1 MQVLALKYRP
11 KHFSELV
18 GQESVAKTL
27 SLALD
32 NQRLAN
38 AYLFSGLRGS
48 GKTSSSRIFARALM
62 CETGPK
68 AVPCDTCIQCQSAL
82 NNHHIDIIEMDGA
95 SNRGIDDVRNLIEQ
109 TRYKPSFGRYKIF
122 IIDEVH
128 MFTTEAFNA
137 LLKTLEE
144 PPSHVKF
151 LLATTDA
158 LKLPATILSR
168 TQHFRFK
175 KIPENSVISHLKT
188 ILEKEQVSYETS
200 ALEKLAHSGQGSLR
214 DTITLLEQA
223 INYCDNAITESKV
236 AEMLGA
242 IDRSVLEDFFQSL
255 INQDEA
261 RLQER
266 YAILENYETESVLE
280 EMMLFLKAK
289 LLSPDSY
296 SILLIER
303 FFKIIMSSL
312 SLLKEGANA
321 SFVLLLLKMKFKE
334 ALKLKALDDAILE
347 LEQSKES
354 VLKPLNQNANA
365 SKQEPKSTEKIEQA
379 ERIEGTEK
387 KEKLETRENT
397 ETLQTLMLSAKDR
410 IFHNLFKQ
418 VQTLVYERNYELG
431 EVFEKNIRFIDFDSQ
446 TKTLTWES
454 LATDKDKELLR
465 ERFKIVKSIVDGVF
479 GKGENIKI
487 ALKHHLENKSTLET
501 QEIKDFKISSLREK
515 ILPKPTIETTAETKE
530 NDTKEAVGKALQ
542 TKENDTKEAV
552 GKALQTKENDTKE
565 AVGKA
570 LQTKEN
576 DTKEAVGKALQ
587 TKENDTKETK
597 ETQPKQAPTALQ
609 EFMANHS
616 ELIEEIKSEFE
627 IKSVELL

>member
-48 GKTSSSRIFARALM
+48 GKTSSSRIFSRALM
-62 CETGPK
+62 CEEGPK

-188 ILEKEQVSYETS
+188 ILEKEQVSYEAS

-261 RLQER
+261 RLKER

-347 LEQSKES
+347 LEQTKES
-354 VLKPLNQNANA
+354 AFQPLNQNANA
-365 SKQEPKSTEKIEQA
+365 PKQEPKSIEKREQREQIESIEKRESA
-379 ERIEGTEK
+379 ETP
-387 KEKLETRENT
+387 
-397 ETLQTLMLSAKDR
+397 QTPMLSAKDR

-431 EVFEKNIRFIDFDSQ
+431 AVFEKNIRFIDFDSQ

-454 LATDKDKELLR
+454 LATNKDKELLR
-465 ERFKIVKSIVDGVF
+465 ERFKIVKGIVDGVF
-479 GKGENIKI
+479 GKGESIKI
-487 ALKHHLENKSTLET
+487 ALKNHLENKSAPEET
-501 QEIKDFKISSLREK
+501 KEVKEFKFPPLK
-515 ILPKPTIETTAETKE
+515 PKLTTETTAEMKE
-530 NDTKEAVGKALQ
+530 KETKEAVKKALQ
-542 TKENDTKEAV
+542 TKENDTKEV
-552 GKALQTKENDTKE
+552 KEKE
-565 AVGKA
+565 V
-570 LQTKEN
+570 Q
-576 DTKEAVGKALQ
+576 
-587 TKENDTKETK
+587 
-597 ETQPKQAPTALQ
+597 ETQPKETPTALQ

-616 ELIEEIKSEFE
+616 NLIEEIKSEFE

>member
-62 CETGPK
+62 CEEGPK
-68 AVPCDTCIQCQSAL
+68 AVPCDTCTQCQSAL

-303 FFKIIMSSL
+303 FFKIIMSGL

-365 SKQEPKSTEKIEQA
+365 FKQESADKIEKPEKRESA
-379 ERIEGTEK
+379 EIP
-387 KEKLETRENT
+387 
-397 ETLQTLMLSAKDR
+397 QTPMLSAKDR

-431 EVFEKNIRFIDFDSQ
+431 AVFEKNIRFIDFDSQ

-454 LATDKDKELLR
+454 LATHKDKELLR

-487 ALKHHLENKSTLET
+487 ALKNHSENKSALE
-501 QEIKDFKISSLREK
+501 EIKEFKFPSLK
-515 ILPKPTIETTAETKE
+515 PKPTTETTAEMKEKETKEAIEKETKEKEIKEKEIKE
-530 NDTKEAVGKALQ
+530 NDTKGVQ
-542 TKENDTKEAV
+542 
-552 GKALQTKENDTKE
+552 
-565 AVGKA
+565 
-570 LQTKEN
+570 
-576 DTKEAVGKALQ
+576 
-587 TKENDTKETK
+587 
-597 ETQPKQAPTALQ
+597 ETQPKETPTALQ
-609 EFMANHS
+609 EFMANYS
-616 ELIEEIKSEFE
+616 DLIEEIKSEFE

>member
-62 CETGPK
+62 CEKGPK
-68 AVPCDTCIQCQSAL
+68 AVPCDTCTQCQSAL

-188 ILEKEQVSYETS
+188 ILEKEQVSYESS

-261 RLQER
+261 RLKER

-365 SKQEPKSTEKIEQA
+365 PKQEPKSAEKIEKPEKRESA
-379 ERIEGTEK
+379 EK
-387 KEKLETRENT
+387 RENT
-397 ETLQTLMLSAKDR
+397 ETPQTPMLSAKDR

-431 EVFEKNIRFIDFDSQ
+431 AVFEKNIRFIDFDSQ

-454 LATDKDKELLR
+454 LATHKDKELLR
-465 ERFKIVKSIVDGVF
+465 ECFKIVKSIVNGVF

-487 ALKHHLENKSTLET
+487 ALKNHSENKSTLEVVK
-501 QEIKDFKISSLREK
+501 EFKFPSLK
-515 ILPKPTIETTAETKE
+515 PKLTTETTAETKE
-530 NDTKEAVGKALQ
+530 
-542 TKENDTKEAV
+542 
-552 GKALQTKENDTKE
+552 
-565 AVGKA
+565 
-570 LQTKEN
+570 
-576 DTKEAVGKALQ
+576 
-587 TKENDTKETK
+587 KETK
-597 ETQPKQAPTALQ
+597 EKETKEKETKEKETKEIQETQPKEAPTALQ

-616 ELIEEIKSEFE
+616 DLIEEIKSEFE

>member
-62 CETGPK
+62 CEEGPK
-68 AVPCDTCIQCQSAL
+68 AVPCDTCTQCQSAL

-289 LLSPDSY
+289 LLSPDAY

-303 FFKIIMSSL
+303 FFKIIMSGL

-365 SKQEPKSTEKIEQA
+365 FKQEPKSA
-379 ERIEGTEK
+379 EK
-387 KEKLETRENT
+387 KENT
-397 ETLQTLMLSAKDR
+397 ETPQTPMLSAKDR

-431 EVFEKNIRFIDFDSQ
+431 AVFEKNIRFIDFDSQ

-454 LATDKDKELLR
+454 LATHKDKELLR

-487 ALKHHLENKSTLET
+487 ALKNHSENKNALEVVK
-501 QEIKDFKISSLREK
+501 EFKFPSLK
-515 ILPKPTIETTAETKE
+515 PKPTTETTAEMKEKETKEAIEKETKE
-530 NDTKEAVGKALQ
+530 NDTKEIQ
-542 TKENDTKEAV
+542 
-552 GKALQTKENDTKE
+552 
-565 AVGKA
+565 
-570 LQTKEN
+570 
-576 DTKEAVGKALQ
+576 
-587 TKENDTKETK
+587 
-597 ETQPKQAPTALQ
+597 ETQPKKTPTALQ
-609 EFMANHS
+609 EFMANNS
-616 ELIEEIKSEFE
+616 NLIEEIKSEFE

>member
-62 CETGPK
+62 CEEGPK

-158 LKLPATILSR
+158 LKLPSTILSR

-188 ILEKEQVSYETS
+188 ILEKEQVSYEAS

-334 ALKLKALDDAILE
+334 ALKLKALDDAIVE
-347 LEQSKES
+347 LEQT
-354 VLKPLNQNANA
+354 PFNQSPSISYNAT
-365 SKQEPKSTEKIEQA
+365 KQEFKNIENIEKREKIEQ
-379 ERIEGTEK
+379 IENIEK
-387 KEKLETRENT
+387 RENA
-397 ETLQTLMLSAKDR
+397 EAPQTPMLSAKDR

-431 EVFEKNIRFIDFDSQ
+431 AVFEKNIRFIDFDSQ

-454 LATDKDKELLR
+454 LAADKDKELLR

-479 GKGENIKI
+479 GKGKNIKI
-487 ALKHHLENKSTLET
+487 ALKNHLENKSALET
-501 QEIKDFKISSLREK
+501 QEVKEFKFPPLK
-515 ILPKPTIETTAETKE
+515 PKPTTETTAETKE
-530 NDTKEAVGKALQ
+530 NGKEAVGKALQ
-542 TKENDTKEAV
+542 TKENDTKEV
-552 GKALQTKENDTKE
+552 QENE
-565 AVGKA
+565 
-570 LQTKEN
+570 
-576 DTKEAVGKALQ
+576 
-587 TKENDTKETK
+587 TKETK
-597 ETQPKQAPTALQ
+597 ESQPKQAPTALQ

-616 ELIEEIKSEFE
+616 NLIEEIKSEFE

>member
-188 ILEKEQVSYETS
+188 ILEKEQVSYESS

-289 LLSPDSY
+289 LLSPDTY

-347 LEQSKES
+347 LEQT
-354 VLKPLNQNANA
+354 PFNQSPSISYNAP
-365 SKQEPKSTEKIEQA
+365 KQEFKSAEKIEQA

-387 KEKLETRENT
+387 REKLEKKENA
-397 ETLQTLMLSAKDR
+397 ETPQTPMLSAKDR

-431 EVFEKNIRFIDFDSQ
+431 AVFEKNIRFIDFDSQ

-479 GKGENIKI
+479 GKGESIKI
-487 ALKHHLENKSTLET
+487 ALKNHLENKSAREET
-501 QEIKDFKISSLREK
+501 KEVKDFKISSLREK
-515 ILPKPTIETTAETKE
+515 ILPQPTTETTAETKE
-530 NDTKEAVGKALQ
+530 KETKEKE
-542 TKENDTKEAV
+542 TKEKETKEKETKEKETKEKEVQENDTKEIQEV
-552 GKALQTKENDTKE
+552 
-565 AVGKA
+565 
-570 LQTKEN
+570 
-576 DTKEAVGKALQ
+576 
-587 TKENDTKETK
+587 
-597 ETQPKQAPTALQ
+597 QPKQAPTALQ

-616 ELIEEIKSEFE
+616 DLIEEIKSEFE

>member
-255 INQDEA
+255 INQDET

-266 YAILENYETESVLE
+266 YAILENYETEGVLE

-334 ALKLKALDDAILE
+334 ALKLKALDDAIVE

-365 SKQEPKSTEKIEQA
+365 PKQEPKSTEKIEQA
-379 ERIEGTEK
+379 ERIERTEK
-387 KEKLETRENT
+387 RENA
-397 ETLQTLMLSAKDR
+397 ETPQTPMLSAKDR

-431 EVFEKNIRFIDFDSQ
+431 AVFEKNIRFIDFDSQ

-454 LATDKDKELLR
+454 LAADKDKELLR

-479 GKGENIKI
+479 GKGESIKI
-487 ALKHHLENKSTLET
+487 ALKNHSENKSAPLE
-501 QEIKDFKISSLREK
+501 EVKEFKVSSLREK
-515 ILPKPTIETTAETKE
+515 ISPKPTTETTAETKE
-530 NDTKEAVGKALQ
+530 KEVQKNEIKEKEVQKNDTKEVQ
-542 TKENDTKEAV
+542 
-552 GKALQTKENDTKE
+552 
-565 AVGKA
+565 
-570 LQTKEN
+570 
-576 DTKEAVGKALQ
+576 
-587 TKENDTKETK
+587 
-597 ETQPKQAPTALQ
+597 ETQPKEVPTALQ

-616 ELIEEIKSEFE
+616 NLIEEIKSEFE

>member
-62 CETGPK
+62 CEKGPK
-68 AVPCDTCIQCQSAL
+68 AVPCDTCTQCQSAL

-303 FFKIIMSSL
+303 FFKIIMSGL
-312 SLLKEGANA
+312 GLLKEGANA

-365 SKQEPKSTEKIEQA
+365 FKQESKSADKIEKP
-379 ERIEGTEK
+379 EK
-387 KEKLETRENT
+387 KENT
-397 ETLQTLMLSAKDR
+397 ETLQTPMLSAKDR

-431 EVFEKNIRFIDFDSQ
+431 AVFEKNIRFIDFDSQ

-454 LATDKDKELLR
+454 LATHKDKELLR

-487 ALKHHLENKSTLET
+487 ALKNHSENKSALE
-501 QEIKDFKISSLREK
+501 EIKEFKFPSLK
-515 ILPKPTIETTAETKE
+515 PKPTTETTAEMKEKEIKEKEVQKNETKE
-530 NDTKEAVGKALQ
+530 IQ
-542 TKENDTKEAV
+542 
-552 GKALQTKENDTKE
+552 
-565 AVGKA
+565 
-570 LQTKEN
+570 
-576 DTKEAVGKALQ
+576 
-587 TKENDTKETK
+587 
-597 ETQPKQAPTALQ
+597 ETQPKETPTALQ
-609 EFMANHS
+609 EFMANNS
-616 ELIEEIKSEFE
+616 NLIEEIKSEFE

>member
-62 CETGPK
+62 CEEGPK
-68 AVPCDTCIQCQSAL
+68 AVPCDTCTQCQSAL

-261 RLQER
+261 RLQEC

-365 SKQEPKSTEKIEQA
+365 FKQESAEKIEKPEKRESA
-379 ERIEGTEK
+379 EIP
-387 KEKLETRENT
+387 
-397 ETLQTLMLSAKDR
+397 QTPMLSAKDR

-431 EVFEKNIRFIDFDSQ
+431 AVFEKNIRFIDFDSQ

-454 LATDKDKELLR
+454 LATHKDKELLR

-487 ALKHHLENKSTLET
+487 ALKNQNKSALEVVK
-501 QEIKDFKISSLREK
+501 EFKFPSLK
-515 ILPKPTIETTAETKE
+515 PKPTTETTAEMKEKETKEAIEKETKE
-530 NDTKEAVGKALQ
+530 NDTKEIQ
-542 TKENDTKEAV
+542 
-552 GKALQTKENDTKE
+552 
-565 AVGKA
+565 
-570 LQTKEN
+570 
-576 DTKEAVGKALQ
+576 
-587 TKENDTKETK
+587 
-597 ETQPKQAPTALQ
+597 ETQPKETPTALQ

-616 ELIEEIKSEFE
+616 DLIEEIKSEFE

>member
-32 NQRLAN
+32 NRRLAN

-62 CETGPK
+62 CEEGPK
-68 AVPCDTCIQCQSAL
+68 SVPCDTCTQCQSAL

-95 SNRGIDDVRNLIEQ
+95 SNRGIDDVRSLIEQ

-266 YAILENYETESVLE
+266 HAILENYETESVLE

-289 LLSPDSY
+289 LLSPDTY

-354 VLKPLNQNANA
+354 ALKPLNQNANA
-365 SKQEPKSTEKIEQA
+365 FKQESAEKIEKP
-379 ERIEGTEK
+379 EK
-387 KEKLETRENT
+387 RESVETP
-397 ETLQTLMLSAKDR
+397 QTPMLSAKDR

-431 EVFEKNIRFIDFDSQ
+431 AVFEKNIRFIDFDSQ

-454 LATDKDKELLR
+454 LATHKDKELLR

-487 ALKHHLENKSTLET
+487 ALKNHSENKSALEVVK
-501 QEIKDFKISSLREK
+501 EFKFPSSK
-515 ILPKPTIETTAETKE
+515 PKPTTETTAETKEKETKGAVEKETKE
-530 NDTKEAVGKALQ
+530 NDTKE
-542 TKENDTKEAV
+542 
-552 GKALQTKENDTKE
+552 
-565 AVGKA
+565 
-570 LQTKEN
+570 
-576 DTKEAVGKALQ
+576 
-587 TKENDTKETK
+587 KETK
-597 ETQPKQAPTALQ
+597 EIQETQPKETPTALQ
-609 EFMANHS
+609 EFMANYS
-616 ELIEEIKSEFE
+616 DLIEEIKSEFE

>member
-109 TRYKPSFGRYKIF
+109 TCYKPSFGRYKIF

-188 ILEKEQVSYETS
+188 ILEKEQVSYESS

-261 RLQER
+261 RLQEC
-266 YAILENYETESVLE
+266 YAILENYETEGVLE

-289 LLSPDSY
+289 LLSPDTY

-334 ALKLKALDDAILE
+334 ALKLKALDDAIVE
-347 LEQSKES
+347 LEQT
-354 VLKPLNQNANA
+354 PFNQSPSISYNAP
-365 SKQEPKSTEKIEQA
+365 KQEPKSA

-387 KEKLETRENT
+387 REKLEKRENT
-397 ETLQTLMLSAKDR
+397 ETPQTPMLSAKDR
-410 IFHNLFKQ
+410 IFHNLFKR

-431 EVFEKNIRFIDFDSQ
+431 AVFEKNIRFIDFDSQ

-487 ALKHHLENKSTLET
+487 ALKNHLENKSASEET
-501 QEIKDFKISSLREK
+501 KEVKDFKISSLREK
-515 ILPKPTIETTAETKE
+515 ILPKPTTETTAEMQEKE
-530 NDTKEAVGKALQ
+530 TKEAVGKALQ
-542 TKENDTKEAV
+542 TKEN
-552 GKALQTKENDTKE
+552 
-565 AVGKA
+565 
-570 LQTKEN
+570 
-576 DTKEAVGKALQ
+576 
-587 TKENDTKETK
+587 ETK
-597 ETQPKQAPTALQ
+597 EVQEIQPKEALTALQ

>member
-62 CETGPK
+62 CEEGPK
-68 AVPCDTCIQCQSAL
+68 AVPCDTCTQCQSAL

-303 FFKIIMSSL
+303 FFKIIMSGL

-354 VLKPLNQNANA
+354 VLKPLNQNVNA
-365 SKQEPKSTEKIEQA
+365 FKQESAEKIEKPEKRESA
-379 ERIEGTEK
+379 ETP
-387 KEKLETRENT
+387 
-397 ETLQTLMLSAKDR
+397 QTPMLSAKDR

-431 EVFEKNIRFIDFDSQ
+431 AVFEKNIRFIDFDSQ

-454 LATDKDKELLR
+454 LATHKDKELLR

-487 ALKHHLENKSTLET
+487 ALKNHSENKSALE
-501 QEIKDFKISSLREK
+501 EIKEFKFPSLK
-515 ILPKPTIETTAETKE
+515 PKPTTETTAEMKEKETKEAIEKETKE
-530 NDTKEAVGKALQ
+530 NDTKEIQ
-542 TKENDTKEAV
+542 
-552 GKALQTKENDTKE
+552 
-565 AVGKA
+565 
-570 LQTKEN
+570 
-576 DTKEAVGKALQ
+576 
-587 TKENDTKETK
+587 
-597 ETQPKQAPTALQ
+597 ETQPKETPTALQ
-609 EFMANHS
+609 EFMANNS
-616 ELIEEIKSEFE
+616 NLIEEIKSEFE

>member
-48 GKTSSSRIFARALM
+48 GKTSSSRIFARALV
-62 CETGPK
+62 CEEGPK
-68 AVPCDTCIQCQSAL
+68 AVPCDTCTQCQSAL

-303 FFKIIMSSL
+303 FFKIIMSGL

-354 VLKPLNQNANA
+354 VLKPLNQSTNAF
-365 SKQEPKSTEKIEQA
+365 KQESKSAEKIEKPEKRESA
-379 ERIEGTEK
+379 ETP
-387 KEKLETRENT
+387 
-397 ETLQTLMLSAKDR
+397 QTPMLSAKDR

-431 EVFEKNIRFIDFDSQ
+431 AVFEKNIRFVDFDSQ

-454 LATDKDKELLR
+454 LATHKDKELLR

-487 ALKHHLENKSTLET
+487 ALKNHSENKSTLEVVK
-501 QEIKDFKISSLREK
+501 EFKFPSLK
-515 ILPKPTIETTAETKE
+515 PKPTTETTAEMKEKETKEAIEKEIKEKEIKE
-530 NDTKEAVGKALQ
+530 NDTKEIQ
-542 TKENDTKEAV
+542 
-552 GKALQTKENDTKE
+552 
-565 AVGKA
+565 
-570 LQTKEN
+570 
-576 DTKEAVGKALQ
+576 
-587 TKENDTKETK
+587 
-597 ETQPKQAPTALQ
+597 ETQPKETPTALQ

-616 ELIEEIKSEFE
+616 DLIEEIKSEFE

>member
-188 ILEKEQVSYETS
+188 ILEKEQVSYESS

-334 ALKLKALDDAILE
+334 ALKLKALDDAIVE
-347 LEQSKES
+347 LEQT
-354 VLKPLNQNANA
+354 PFNQSPSISYNAP
-365 SKQEPKSTEKIEQA
+365 KQEPKSA

-387 KEKLETRENT
+387 REKIEKRENA
-397 ETLQTLMLSAKDR
+397 EAPQTPMLSAKDR

-431 EVFEKNIRFIDFDSQ
+431 AVFEKNIRFIDFDSQ

-454 LATDKDKELLR
+454 LAADKDKELLR

-501 QEIKDFKISSLREK
+501 QEIKEFKFPPLK
-515 ILPKPTIETTAETKE
+515 PKPTTETTAEMKEKEVQKNEIKEKEVQE
-530 NDTKEAVGKALQ
+530 NDTKEVQ
-542 TKENDTKEAV
+542 EA
-552 GKALQTKENDTKE
+552 
-565 AVGKA
+565 
-570 LQTKEN
+570 
-576 DTKEAVGKALQ
+576 
-587 TKENDTKETK
+587 
-597 ETQPKQAPTALQ
+597 QPKEAPTALQ

-616 ELIEEIKSEFE
+616 NLIEEIKSEFE

>member
-62 CETGPK
+62 CEEGPK
-68 AVPCDTCIQCQSAL
+68 AVPCDTCTQCQSAL

-289 LLSPDSY
+289 LLSPDAY

-303 FFKIIMSSL
+303 FFKIIMSGL

-354 VLKPLNQNANA
+354 ALKPLNQNANA
-365 SKQEPKSTEKIEQA
+365 FKQESAEKIEKPEKRESA
-379 ERIEGTEK
+379 ETP
-387 KEKLETRENT
+387 
-397 ETLQTLMLSAKDR
+397 QTPMLSAKDR

-431 EVFEKNIRFIDFDSQ
+431 AVFEKNIRFIDFDSQ

-454 LATDKDKELLR
+454 LATHKDKELLR

-487 ALKHHLENKSTLET
+487 ALKNHSENKGTREVVK
-501 QEIKDFKISSLREK
+501 EFKFPSLK
-515 ILPKPTIETTAETKE
+515 PKPTTETTAETKE
-530 NDTKEAVGKALQ
+530 KETKEAVEKETKEKKIQKNDTKEVQ
-542 TKENDTKEAV
+542 
-552 GKALQTKENDTKE
+552 
-565 AVGKA
+565 
-570 LQTKEN
+570 
-576 DTKEAVGKALQ
+576 
-587 TKENDTKETK
+587 
-597 ETQPKQAPTALQ
+597 ETQPKETPTALQ
-609 EFMANHS
+609 EFMANYS
-616 ELIEEIKSEFE
+616 DLIEEIKSEFE

>member
-62 CETGPK
+62 CEKGPK
-68 AVPCDTCIQCQSAL
+68 AVPCDTCTQCQSAL

-175 KIPENSVISHLKT
+175 KIPENSVISHLKI

-261 RLQER
+261 RLKER

-289 LLSPDSY
+289 LLSPDAY

-303 FFKIIMSSL
+303 FFKIIMSGL

-354 VLKPLNQNANA
+354 AFQPLNQNANA
-365 SKQEPKSTEKIEQA
+365 FKQEITDKIEKPEKRESTE
-379 ERIEGTEK
+379 TP
-387 KEKLETRENT
+387 
-397 ETLQTLMLSAKDR
+397 QTPMLSAKDR

-431 EVFEKNIRFIDFDSQ
+431 AVFEKNIRFIDFDSQ

-454 LATDKDKELLR
+454 LANNKDKELLR

-487 ALKHHLENKSTLET
+487 ALKNHSENKSALEVVK
-501 QEIKDFKISSLREK
+501 EFKFPSLK
-515 ILPKPTIETTAETKE
+515 PKPTTETTAEMKEKETKE
-530 NDTKEAVGKALQ
+530 KEVQKNDTKEVQ
-542 TKENDTKEAV
+542 
-552 GKALQTKENDTKE
+552 
-565 AVGKA
+565 
-570 LQTKEN
+570 
-576 DTKEAVGKALQ
+576 
-587 TKENDTKETK
+587 
-597 ETQPKQAPTALQ
+597 ETQPKETPTALQ
-609 EFMANHS
+609 EFMANNS
-616 ELIEEIKSEFE
+616 NLIEEIKSEFE

>member
-188 ILEKEQVSYETS
+188 ILEKEQVSYESS

-266 YAILENYETESVLE
+266 YAILENYETEGVLE

-334 ALKLKALDDAILE
+334 ALKLKALDDAIVE
-347 LEQSKES
+347 LEQT
-354 VLKPLNQNANA
+354 PFNQSPSISYNAP
-365 SKQEPKSTEKIEQA
+365 KQEFKNIEKREQREQIES
-379 ERIEGTEK
+379 IEK
-387 KEKLETRENT
+387 RENA
-397 ETLQTLMLSAKDR
+397 ETPQTPMLSAKDR

-431 EVFEKNIRFIDFDSQ
+431 AVFEKNIRFIDFDSQ

-465 ERFKIVKSIVDGVF
+465 ERVKIVKSIVDGVF
-479 GKGENIKI
+479 GKGESIKI
-487 ALKHHLENKSTLET
+487 ALKHHLENKSAPEET
-501 QEIKDFKISSLREK
+501 KEVKDFKFPFL
-515 ILPKPTIETTAETKE
+515 KPQPTTETTAETKE
-530 NDTKEAVGKALQ
+530 NEKEAVGKALQ
-542 TKENDTKEAV
+542 TKENDTKEV
-552 GKALQTKENDTKE
+552 KEKE
-565 AVGKA
+565 I
-570 LQTKEN
+570 QEKEI
-576 DTKEAVGKALQ
+576 KE
-587 TKENDTKETK
+587 KETKETK
-597 ETQPKQAPTALQ
+597 EAQPKEAPTALQ

>member
-62 CETGPK
+62 CEEGPK
-68 AVPCDTCIQCQSAL
+68 AVPCDTCTQCQSAL

-188 ILEKEQVSYETS
+188 ILEKEQVSYESS

-236 AEMLGA
+236 AAMLGA

-347 LEQSKES
+347 LEQT
-354 VLKPLNQNANA
+354 PFNQNPSISYNA
-365 SKQEPKSTEKIEQA
+365 PKQEPKSTEKREQA

-387 KEKLETRENT
+387 REKLETRENA
-397 ETLQTLMLSAKDR
+397 ETPQTPMLSAKDR

-431 EVFEKNIRFIDFDSQ
+431 AVFEKNIRFIDFDSQ

-454 LATDKDKELLR
+454 LATNKDKELLR

-479 GKGENIKI
+479 GKGETIKI
-487 ALKHHLENKSTLET
+487 ALKNHSENKSALEVVK
-501 QEIKDFKISSLREK
+501 EFKFPYSK
-515 ILPKPTIETTAETKE
+515 PKPTTETTAETKEKETKEKETKEKETKE
-530 NDTKEAVGKALQ
+530 NDTKEVQ
-542 TKENDTKEAV
+542 ENDTKEV
-552 GKALQTKENDTKE
+552 Q
-565 AVGKA
+565 
-570 LQTKEN
+570 
-576 DTKEAVGKALQ
+576 
-587 TKENDTKETK
+587 
-597 ETQPKQAPTALQ
+597 ETQPKETPTALQ

-616 ELIEEIKSEFE
+616 DLIEEIKSEFE

>member
-62 CETGPK
+62 CEEGPK
-68 AVPCDTCIQCQSAL
+68 AVPCDTCTQCQSAL

-261 RLQER
+261 RLQEC

-296 SILLIER
+296 SILLVER
-303 FFKIIMSSL
+303 FFKIIMSGL

-354 VLKPLNQNANA
+354 ALKPLNQNANA
-365 SKQEPKSTEKIEQA
+365 FKQESAEKIEKP
-379 ERIEGTEK
+379 EK
-387 KEKLETRENT
+387 KESAETA
-397 ETLQTLMLSAKDR
+397 QTPMLSAKDR

-431 EVFEKNIRFIDFDSQ
+431 VVFEKNIRFIDFDSQ

-454 LATDKDKELLR
+454 LATHKDKELLR

-487 ALKHHLENKSTLET
+487 ALKNHSENKSALEVVK
-501 QEIKDFKISSLREK
+501 EFKFPSLK
-515 ILPKPTIETTAETKE
+515 PKPTTETTAETKE
-530 NDTKEAVGKALQ
+530 NDTKEKEVQKNK
-542 TKENDTKEAV
+542 TKEIQETQ
-552 GKALQTKENDTKE
+552 L
-565 AVGKA
+565 
-570 LQTKEN
+570 
-576 DTKEAVGKALQ
+576 
-587 TKENDTKETK
+587 KET
-597 ETQPKQAPTALQ
+597 PTALQ
-609 EFMANHS
+609 EFMTNHS
-616 ELIEEIKSEFE
+616 DLIEEIKSEFE

>member
-188 ILEKEQVSYETS
+188 ILEKEQVSYESS

-223 INYCDNAITESKV
+223 INYCDNAITERKV

-266 YAILENYETESVLE
+266 YAILENYETEGVLE

-334 ALKLKALDDAILE
+334 ALKLKALDDAIVE
-347 LEQSKES
+347 LEQT
-354 VLKPLNQNANA
+354 PFNQSPSISYNAP
-365 SKQEPKSTEKIEQA
+365 KQESKGTEKIEQA

-387 KEKLETRENT
+387 REKLEKRENA
-397 ETLQTLMLSAKDR
+397 EAPQTPMLSAKDR
-410 IFHNLFKQ
+410 IFHNLFKK

-431 EVFEKNIRFIDFDSQ
+431 AVFEKNICFIDFDSQ

-454 LATDKDKELLR
+454 LAADKDKELLR

-479 GKGENIKI
+479 GKGESIKI
-487 ALKHHLENKSTLET
+487 ALKNHLENKNAPEET
-501 QEIKDFKISSLREK
+501 KEFKFPPL
-515 ILPKPTIETTAETKE
+515 KPQPTTETTAETKE
-530 NDTKEAVGKALQ
+530 NGKEAVGKVLQ
-542 TKENDTKEAV
+542 TKENDTKEV
-552 GKALQTKENDTKE
+552 QEKE
-565 AVGKA
+565 V
-570 LQTKEN
+570 Q
-576 DTKEAVGKALQ
+576 
-587 TKENDTKETK
+587 
-597 ETQPKQAPTALQ
+597 ETQPKEAPTALQ

>member
-27 SLALD
+27 SLALN

-62 CETGPK
+62 CEEGPK

-261 RLQER
+261 RLKER

-303 FFKIIMSSL
+303 FFKIIMSGL

-347 LEQSKES
+347 LEQTKES
-354 VLKPLNQNANA
+354 VLKPLNQNANDP
-365 SKQEPKSTEKIEQA
+365 KQEPKSTEKIEKP
-379 ERIEGTEK
+379 EK
-387 KEKLETRENT
+387 KENT
-397 ETLQTLMLSAKDR
+397 ETPQTPMLSAKDR

-431 EVFEKNIRFIDFDSQ
+431 AVFEKNIRFIDFDSQ

-487 ALKHHLENKSTLET
+487 ALKNHSENKSALEVVK
-501 QEIKDFKISSLREK
+501 EFKFPSSK
-515 ILPKPTIETTAETKE
+515 PKPTTETMAEMKEKETKEKEVQE
-530 NDTKEAVGKALQ
+530 NDTKEVQ
-542 TKENDTKEAV
+542 
-552 GKALQTKENDTKE
+552 
-565 AVGKA
+565 
-570 LQTKEN
+570 
-576 DTKEAVGKALQ
+576 
-587 TKENDTKETK
+587 

-616 ELIEEIKSEFE
+616 NLIEEIKSEFE

>member
-188 ILEKEQVSYETS
+188 ILEKEQVSYEAS

-261 RLQER
+261 RLKER

-347 LEQSKES
+347 LEQT
-354 VLKPLNQNANA
+354 PFNQSPSISYNAP
-365 SKQEPKSTEKIEQA
+365 KQEFKGTEKIEQA

-387 KEKLETRENT
+387 REKLEKRENA
-397 ETLQTLMLSAKDR
+397 ETPQTPMLSAKDR

-431 EVFEKNIRFIDFDSQ
+431 AVFEKNIRFIDFDSQ

-454 LATDKDKELLR
+454 LATHKDKELLR

-487 ALKHHLENKSTLET
+487 ALKNQNKSALE
-501 QEIKDFKISSLREK
+501 EIKEFKFPYSK
-515 ILPKPTIETTAETKE
+515 PKPTTETTAEMKEKEVQENDTKEAVEKETKE
-530 NDTKEAVGKALQ
+530 NDTKEVQ
-542 TKENDTKEAV
+542 
-552 GKALQTKENDTKE
+552 
-565 AVGKA
+565 
-570 LQTKEN
+570 
-576 DTKEAVGKALQ
+576 
-587 TKENDTKETK
+587 
-597 ETQPKQAPTALQ
+597 ETQPKQTPTALQ

-616 ELIEEIKSEFE
+616 DLIEEIKSEFE

>member
-62 CETGPK
+62 CEEGPK
-68 AVPCDTCIQCQSAL
+68 AVPCDTCTQCQSAL

-289 LLSPDSY
+289 LLNPDTY

-303 FFKIIMSSL
+303 FFKITMSGL

-365 SKQEPKSTEKIEQA
+365 FKQESAEKIEKP
-379 ERIEGTEK
+379 GK
-387 KEKLETRENT
+387 KENT
-397 ETLQTLMLSAKDR
+397 ETPQTPMLSAKDR

-431 EVFEKNIRFIDFDSQ
+431 AVFEKNIRFVDFDSQ

-454 LATDKDKELLR
+454 LATHKDKELLR

-487 ALKHHLENKSTLET
+487 ALKNHSENKSALE
-501 QEIKDFKISSLREK
+501 EIKEFKFPSLK
-515 ILPKPTIETTAETKE
+515 PKPTTETTAEMKEKETKEAIEKETKE
-530 NDTKEAVGKALQ
+530 NDIKEIQ
-542 TKENDTKEAV
+542 
-552 GKALQTKENDTKE
+552 
-565 AVGKA
+565 
-570 LQTKEN
+570 
-576 DTKEAVGKALQ
+576 
-587 TKENDTKETK
+587 
-597 ETQPKQAPTALQ
+597 ETQPKETPTALQ
-609 EFMANHS
+609 EFMASHS
-616 ELIEEIKSEFE
+616 NLIEEIKSEFE

>member
-188 ILEKEQVSYETS
+188 ILEKEQVSYESS

-261 RLQER
+261 RLQEC

-347 LEQSKES
+347 LEQA
-354 VLKPLNQNANA
+354 PFNQSPSISYNAP
-365 SKQEPKSTEKIEQA
+365 KQEPKSA

-387 KEKLETRENT
+387 KESAEKKENAETP
-397 ETLQTLMLSAKDR
+397 QTPMLSAKDR

-431 EVFEKNIRFIDFDSQ
+431 AVFEKNIRFIDFDSQ

-454 LATDKDKELLR
+454 LAADKDKELLR

-487 ALKHHLENKSTLET
+487 ALKHHLENKNAPEET
-501 QEIKDFKISSLREK
+501 KEVKEFKFPPLK
-515 ILPKPTIETTAETKE
+515 PKLTTETTAEMKE
-530 NDTKEAVGKALQ
+530 KEKEAVGKALQ
-542 TKENDTKEAV
+542 TKENDTKEV
-552 GKALQTKENDTKE
+552 QEKEI
-565 AVGKA
+565 
-570 LQTKEN
+570 Q
-576 DTKEAVGKALQ
+576 
-587 TKENDTKETK
+587 
-597 ETQPKQAPTALQ
+597 ETQPKEVPTALQ

-616 ELIEEIKSEFE
+616 NLIEEIKSEFE

>member
-62 CETGPK
+62 CEEGPK

-188 ILEKEQVSYETS
+188 ILEKEQVSYESS

-261 RLQER
+261 RLQEC
-266 YAILENYETESVLE
+266 YAILENYETEGVLE

-289 LLSPDSY
+289 LLSPDTY

-334 ALKLKALDDAILE
+334 ALKLKALDDAIVE
-347 LEQSKES
+347 LEQA
-354 VLKPLNQNANA
+354 PFNQSPSISYNAP
-365 SKQEPKSTEKIEQA
+365 KQEFKNIEKREKIEQ
-379 ERIEGTEK
+379 IESIEK
-387 KEKLETRENT
+387 RENT
-397 ETLQTLMLSAKDR
+397 ETPQTPMLSAKDR

-431 EVFEKNIRFIDFDSQ
+431 AVFEKNIRFIDFDSQ

-487 ALKHHLENKSTLET
+487 ALKHHLENKNAPEET
-501 QEIKDFKISSLREK
+501 KEVKEFKFPPLK
-515 ILPKPTIETTAETKE
+515 PKLTTETTAETKE
-530 NDTKEAVGKALQ
+530 NEKEAVGKALQ
-542 TKENDTKEAV
+542 TKENDTKEV
-552 GKALQTKENDTKE
+552 KEKE
-565 AVGKA
+565 I
-570 LQTKEN
+570 Q
-576 DTKEAVGKALQ
+576 
-587 TKENDTKETK
+587 
-597 ETQPKQAPTALQ
+597 ETQPKEVPTALQ

-616 ELIEEIKSEFE
+616 NLIEEIKSEFE

>member
-62 CETGPK
+62 CEEGPK
-68 AVPCDTCIQCQSAL
+68 AVPCDTCPQCQSAL

-289 LLSPDSY
+289 LLSPDTY

-303 FFKIIMSSL
+303 FFKIIMSGL

-354 VLKPLNQNANA
+354 ALKPLNQNANTF
-365 SKQEPKSTEKIEQA
+365 KQESTEKIEKP
-379 ERIEGTEK
+379 EK
-387 KEKLETRENT
+387 KENAETP
-397 ETLQTLMLSAKDR
+397 QTPMLSAKDR

-431 EVFEKNIRFIDFDSQ
+431 AVFEKNIRFIDFDSQ

-454 LATDKDKELLR
+454 LATHKDKELLR

-487 ALKHHLENKSTLET
+487 ALKNHSENKSALEVVK
-501 QEIKDFKISSLREK
+501 EFKFPSSK
-515 ILPKPTIETTAETKE
+515 PKPTTETTAEMKEKETKEATEKETKENEVQENDTKENEVQENDTKE
-530 NDTKEAVGKALQ
+530 NDTKEIQ
-542 TKENDTKEAV
+542 
-552 GKALQTKENDTKE
+552 
-565 AVGKA
+565 
-570 LQTKEN
+570 
-576 DTKEAVGKALQ
+576 
-587 TKENDTKETK
+587 
-597 ETQPKQAPTALQ
+597 ETQPKETPTALQ

-616 ELIEEIKSEFE
+616 DLIEEIKSEFE

>member
-62 CETGPK
+62 CETGPN

-289 LLSPDSY
+289 LLSPDTY

-334 ALKLKALDDAILE
+334 ALKLKALDDAIVE
-347 LEQSKES
+347 LEQT
-354 VLKPLNQNANA
+354 PFNQSPSISYNAP
-365 SKQEPKSTEKIEQA
+365 KQEPKSA

-387 KEKLETRENT
+387 REKLEKRENT
-397 ETLQTLMLSAKDR
+397 ETPQTPMLSAKDR

-431 EVFEKNIRFIDFDSQ
+431 AVFEKNIRFIDFDSQ

-501 QEIKDFKISSLREK
+501 QEVKEFKFPFL
-515 ILPKPTIETTAETKE
+515 KPQPTTETTAETKE
-530 NDTKEAVGKALQ
+530 NEKEAVGKALQ
-542 TKENDTKEAV
+542 TKENETKEI
-552 GKALQTKENDTKE
+552 Q
-565 AVGKA
+565 
-570 LQTKEN
+570 
-576 DTKEAVGKALQ
+576 
-587 TKENDTKETK
+587 
-597 ETQPKQAPTALQ
+597 ETQPKEVPTALQ
-609 EFMANHS
+609 EFMTNHS
-616 ELIEEIKSEFE
+616 NLIEEIKSEFE

>member
-62 CETGPK
+62 CEEGPK

-188 ILEKEQVSYETS
+188 ILEKEQVSYESS

-255 INQDEA
+255 INQDEV

-312 SLLKEGANA
+312 SLLKEGANT

-347 LEQSKES
+347 LEQT
-354 VLKPLNQNANA
+354 PFNQSPSISYNAP
-365 SKQEPKSTEKIEQA
+365 KQEPKSV
-379 ERIEGTEK
+379 ERIERTEK
-387 KEKLETRENT
+387 REKLEKIAST
-397 ETLQTLMLSAKDR
+397 EVPQTPMLSAKDR

-431 EVFEKNIRFIDFDSQ
+431 AVFEKNIRFIDFDSQ

-465 ERFKIVKSIVDGVF
+465 ERFKIVKGIVDSVF

-487 ALKHHLENKSTLET
+487 ALKHHLENKSTPEET
-501 QEIKDFKISSLREK
+501 KEVKDFKISSLREK
-515 ILPKPTIETTAETKE
+515 ILPQPTTETTAEMKEKEIQKNEIKEKETKE
-530 NDTKEAVGKALQ
+530 NDTKEV
-542 TKENDTKEAV
+542 KEI
-552 GKALQTKENDTKE
+552 
-565 AVGKA
+565 
-570 LQTKEN
+570 
-576 DTKEAVGKALQ
+576 
-587 TKENDTKETK
+587 
-597 ETQPKQAPTALQ
+597 QPKEAPTALQ

-616 ELIEEIKSEFE
+616 NLIEEIKSEFE

>member
-62 CETGPK
+62 CEEGPK
-68 AVPCDTCIQCQSAL
+68 AVPCDTCTQCQSAL

-266 YAILENYETESVLE
+266 YVILENYETESVLE

-303 FFKIIMSSL
+303 FFKIIMSGL

-365 SKQEPKSTEKIEQA
+365 FKQEPKSAEKIEKP
-379 ERIEGTEK
+379 EK
-387 KEKLETRENT
+387 KESAEIP
-397 ETLQTLMLSAKDR
+397 QTPMLSAKDR

-431 EVFEKNIRFIDFDSQ
+431 AVFEKNIRFIDFDSQ

-454 LATDKDKELLR
+454 LATHKDKELLR

-487 ALKHHLENKSTLET
+487 ALKNHSENKSALE
-501 QEIKDFKISSLREK
+501 EIKEFKFPYSK
-515 ILPKPTIETTAETKE
+515 PKPTTETTAEMKEKETKEAIEKETKE
-530 NDTKEAVGKALQ
+530 NDTKEIQ
-542 TKENDTKEAV
+542 
-552 GKALQTKENDTKE
+552 
-565 AVGKA
+565 
-570 LQTKEN
+570 
-576 DTKEAVGKALQ
+576 
-587 TKENDTKETK
+587 
-597 ETQPKQAPTALQ
+597 ETQPKETPTALQ
-609 EFMANHS
+609 EFMTNYS
-616 ELIEEIKSEFE
+616 DLIEEIKSEFE

>member
-62 CETGPK
+62 CKTGPK

-261 RLQER
+261 RLKER

-289 LLSPDSY
+289 LLSPDFY

-334 ALKLKALDDAILE
+334 ALKFKALDDAILE
-347 LEQSKES
+347 LEQT
-354 VLKPLNQNANA
+354 PFNQNPSISYNA
-365 SKQEPKSTEKIEQA
+365 PKQESKNIEKREKIEQI

-387 KEKLETRENT
+387 REKLEKKENA
-397 ETLQTLMLSAKDR
+397 ETPQTPMLSAKDR

-431 EVFEKNIRFIDFDSQ
+431 AVFEKNIRFIDFDSQ

-479 GKGENIKI
+479 GKGESIKI
-487 ALKHHLENKSTLET
+487 ALKNHSENKSTLEVVK
-501 QEIKDFKISSLREK
+501 ELKFPYSK
-515 ILPKPTIETTAETKE
+515 PKPTTETTAETKE
-530 NDTKEAVGKALQ
+530 KETKEKEIQ
-542 TKENDTKEAV
+542 ENDTKEIQEV
-552 GKALQTKENDTKE
+552 
-565 AVGKA
+565 
-570 LQTKEN
+570 
-576 DTKEAVGKALQ
+576 
-587 TKENDTKETK
+587 
-597 ETQPKQAPTALQ
+597 QPKQAPTALQ

>member
-68 AVPCDTCIQCQSAL
+68 AVPCDTCIQCQSTL

-188 ILEKEQVSYETS
+188 ILEKEQVSYESS

-236 AEMLGA
+236 ATMLGA

-334 ALKLKALDDAILE
+334 ALKLKALDDAIVE

-365 SKQEPKSTEKIEQA
+365 PKQEPKSTEKIEQA

-387 KEKLETRENT
+387 KESAEKKENT
-397 ETLQTLMLSAKDR
+397 ETPQTPMLSAKDR

-431 EVFEKNIRFIDFDSQ
+431 AVFEKNICFIDFDSQ

-465 ERFKIVKSIVDGVF
+465 ERFKIVKGIVDGVF

-487 ALKHHLENKSTLET
+487 ALKNHSENKSALE
-501 QEIKDFKISSLREK
+501 EVKEFKFPYSK
-515 ILPKPTIETTAETKE
+515 PKPTTETTAETKE
-530 NDTKEAVGKALQ
+530 KETKEKEVQ
-542 TKENDTKEAV
+542 ENDTKEI
-552 GKALQTKENDTKE
+552 Q
-565 AVGKA
+565 
-570 LQTKEN
+570 
-576 DTKEAVGKALQ
+576 
-587 TKENDTKETK
+587 
-597 ETQPKQAPTALQ
+597 ETQPKEAPTALQ

-616 ELIEEIKSEFE
+616 NLIEEIKSEFE

>member
-236 AEMLGA
+236 AAMLGA

-261 RLQER
+261 QLQER

-334 ALKLKALDDAILE
+334 ALKLKSLDDAILE
-347 LEQSKES
+347 LEQTSF
-354 VLKPLNQNANA
+354 NQNPSISYNA
-365 SKQEPKSTEKIEQA
+365 PKQEPKSA
-379 ERIEGTEK
+379 ERIDGTEK
-387 KEKLETRENT
+387 RENT
-397 ETLQTLMLSAKDR
+397 ETPQTPMLSAKDR

-431 EVFEKNIRFIDFDSQ
+431 AVFEKNIRFIDFDSQ

-465 ERFKIVKSIVDGVF
+465 ERFKIVKGIVDGVF

-487 ALKHHLENKSTLET
+487 ALKHHLENKSAREET
-501 QEIKDFKISSLREK
+501 KEIKDFKISSLREK
-515 ILPKPTIETTAETKE
+515 ILPQPTTETTAEMQEKEVQKKEVQKNEIKEKGVQKNEIKEKEIQE
-530 NDTKEAVGKALQ
+530 NDTKEVQ
-542 TKENDTKEAV
+542 
-552 GKALQTKENDTKE
+552 
-565 AVGKA
+565 
-570 LQTKEN
+570 
-576 DTKEAVGKALQ
+576 
-587 TKENDTKETK
+587 

-616 ELIEEIKSEFE
+616 NLIEEIKSEFE

>member
-188 ILEKEQVSYETS
+188 ILEKEQVSYESS

-261 RLQER
+261 RLKER

-347 LEQSKES
+347 LEQT
-354 VLKPLNQNANA
+354 PFNQSPSISYNAP
-365 SKQEPKSTEKIEQA
+365 KQEPKSAEKIEKP
-379 ERIEGTEK
+379 EK
-387 KEKLETRENT
+387 RENT
-397 ETLQTLMLSAKDR
+397 EKIASTETPQTPMLSAKDR

-431 EVFEKNIRFIDFDSQ
+431 AVFEKNIRFIDFDSQ

-454 LATDKDKELLR
+454 LAADKDKELLR
-465 ERFKIVKSIVDGVF
+465 ERFKIVKGIVDGVF

-487 ALKHHLENKSTLET
+487 ALKHHLENKSAREET
-501 QEIKDFKISSLREK
+501 KEVKDFKISSLREK
-515 ILPKPTIETTAETKE
+515 ILPKPTTETTAETKE
-530 NDTKEAVGKALQ
+530 KEVQKNEI
-542 TKENDTKEAV
+542 KEKEI
-552 GKALQTKENDTKE
+552 KEKE
-565 AVGKA
+565 I
-570 LQTKEN
+570 KE
-576 DTKEAVGKALQ
+576 KEI
-587 TKENDTKETK
+587 K
-597 ETQPKQAPTALQ
+597 ETQPKEAPTALQ

-616 ELIEEIKSEFE
+616 NLIEEIKSEFE

>member
-62 CETGPK
+62 CEEGPK
-68 AVPCDTCIQCQSAL
+68 AVPCDTCPQCQGAL

-289 LLSPDSY
+289 LLSPDAY

-347 LEQSKES
+347 LEQNKES
-354 VLKPLNQNANA
+354 VLKSLNQNANA
-365 SKQEPKSTEKIEQA
+365 FRQEPKSAEKIENP
-379 ERIEGTEK
+379 EK
-387 KEKLETRENT
+387 REST
-397 ETLQTLMLSAKDR
+397 ETPQTPMLSAKDR

-431 EVFEKNIRFIDFDSQ
+431 AVFEKNIRFIDFDSQ

-454 LATDKDKELLR
+454 LATHKDKELLR

-479 GKGENIKI
+479 GKGESIKI
-487 ALKHHLENKSTLET
+487 ALKNQNKSASEVVK
-501 QEIKDFKISSLREK
+501 EFKFPYSK
-515 ILPKPTIETTAETKE
+515 PKPTTETTAETKE
-530 NDTKEAVGKALQ
+530 KNTKEAVEKE
-542 TKENDTKEAV
+542 TKEKDTKEVQENDTKEAV
-552 GKALQTKENDTKE
+552 E
-565 AVGKA
+565 
-570 LQTKEN
+570 
-576 DTKEAVGKALQ
+576 
-587 TKENDTKETK
+587 KETK
-597 ETQPKQAPTALQ
+597 EKDTKEVQETQPKETPTALQ

-616 ELIEEIKSEFE
+616 NLIEEIKSEFE

>member
-62 CETGPK
+62 CEEGPK
-68 AVPCDTCIQCQSAL
+68 AVPCDTCTQCQSAL

-188 ILEKEQVSYETS
+188 ILEKEQVSYESS

-236 AEMLGA
+236 AAMLGA

-255 INQDEA
+255 INQDEV
-261 RLQER
+261 RLQEC

-354 VLKPLNQNANA
+354 VFQPLNQNANA
-365 SKQEPKSTEKIEQA
+365 PKQEPKSAEKREKP
-379 ERIEGTEK
+379 EKKESTEK
-387 KEKLETRENT
+387 KENT
-397 ETLQTLMLSAKDR
+397 ETPQTPMLSAKDR

-431 EVFEKNIRFIDFDSQ
+431 AVFEKNICFIDFDSQ

-487 ALKHHLENKSTLET
+487 ALKNHSENKSAREET
-501 QEIKDFKISSLREK
+501 KEIKDFKISSLREK
-515 ILPKPTIETTAETKE
+515 ILPQPTTETTAEMKE
-530 NDTKEAVGKALQ
+530 NDTKEKEIKEKEI
-542 TKENDTKEAV
+542 KENDTKEI
-552 GKALQTKENDTKE
+552 
-565 AVGKA
+565 
-570 LQTKEN
+570 
-576 DTKEAVGKALQ
+576 
-587 TKENDTKETK
+587 K
-597 ETQPKQAPTALQ
+597 ETQPKQTPTALQ

-616 ELIEEIKSEFE
+616 NLIEEIKSEFE

>member
-128 MFTTEAFNA
+128 MFTAEAFNA

-188 ILEKEQVSYETS
+188 ILEKEQVSYESS

-347 LEQSKES
+347 LEQT
-354 VLKPLNQNANA
+354 PFNQSPSISYNAP
-365 SKQEPKSTEKIEQA
+365 KQEPKSI

-387 KEKLETRENT
+387 REKLETRENA
-397 ETLQTLMLSAKDR
+397 ETPQTPMLSAKDR

-431 EVFEKNIRFIDFDSQ
+431 AVFEKNIRFIDFDSQ

-465 ERFKIVKSIVDGVF
+465 ERFKIMKGIVDSVF

-487 ALKHHLENKSTLET
+487 ALKNHLENKSAPEET
-501 QEIKDFKISSLREK
+501 KEVKDFKISSLREK
-515 ILPKPTIETTAETKE
+515 ILPQPTTETTAETKEKEVQKNEIKEKETKE
-530 NDTKEAVGKALQ
+530 NDTKEVQK
-542 TKENDTKEAV
+542 KEV
-552 GKALQTKENDTKE
+552 Q
-565 AVGKA
+565 
-570 LQTKEN
+570 
-576 DTKEAVGKALQ
+576 
-587 TKENDTKETK
+587 
-597 ETQPKQAPTALQ
+597 ETQPKEAPTALQ

-616 ELIEEIKSEFE
+616 NLIEEIKSEFE

>member
-62 CETGPK
+62 CEEGPK

-236 AEMLGA
+236 AAMLGA

-261 RLQER
+261 RLKER

-334 ALKLKALDDAILE
+334 ALKLKALDDAIVE
-347 LEQSKES
+347 LEQA
-354 VLKPLNQNANA
+354 PFNQSPSISYNAP
-365 SKQEPKSTEKIEQA
+365 KQEFKNIEKREKREKIES
-379 ERIEGTEK
+379 IEK
-387 KEKLETRENT
+387 RENA
-397 ETLQTLMLSAKDR
+397 ETPQTPMLSAKDR

-431 EVFEKNIRFIDFDSQ
+431 VVFEKNIRFIDFDSQ

-465 ERFKIVKSIVDGVF
+465 ERVKIVKSIVDSVF

-487 ALKHHLENKSTLET
+487 ALKNHLENKSAPEET
-501 QEIKDFKISSLREK
+501 KEVKDFKISSLREK
-515 ILPKPTIETTAETKE
+515 ILPKPTTETTAEIQEKETKEAVKKEIKEKEIQKKEIKE
-530 NDTKEAVGKALQ
+530 NDTKEVQ
-542 TKENDTKEAV
+542 
-552 GKALQTKENDTKE
+552 
-565 AVGKA
+565 
-570 LQTKEN
+570 
-576 DTKEAVGKALQ
+576 
-587 TKENDTKETK
+587 
-597 ETQPKQAPTALQ
+597 ETQLKEAPTALQ

-616 ELIEEIKSEFE
+616 NLIEEIKSEFE

>member
-62 CETGPK
+62 CEEGPK
-68 AVPCDTCIQCQSAL
+68 AVPCDTCTQCQSAL

-289 LLSPDSY
+289 LLSHDSY

-303 FFKIIMSSL
+303 FFKIIMSGL

-354 VLKPLNQNANA
+354 ALKPLNQNTNA
-365 SKQEPKSTEKIEQA
+365 PKQESKIAEKIEKPEKRESA
-379 ERIEGTEK
+379 ETP
-387 KEKLETRENT
+387 
-397 ETLQTLMLSAKDR
+397 QTPMLSAKDR

-431 EVFEKNIRFIDFDSQ
+431 VVFEKNIRFIDFDSQ

-454 LATDKDKELLR
+454 LATHKDKELLR

-487 ALKHHLENKSTLET
+487 ALKNHSENKSALEVVK
-501 QEIKDFKISSLREK
+501 EFKFPSLK
-515 ILPKPTIETTAETKE
+515 PKPTTETTAETK
-530 NDTKEAVGKALQ
+530 K
-542 TKENDTKEAV
+542 
-552 GKALQTKENDTKE
+552 
-565 AVGKA
+565 
-570 LQTKEN
+570 
-576 DTKEAVGKALQ
+576 
-587 TKENDTKETK
+587 KETK
-597 ETQPKQAPTALQ
+597 EVQETQPKEAPTALQ
-609 EFMANHS
+609 EFMANYS
-616 ELIEEIKSEFE
+616 DLIEEIKSEFE